1 MVENIEIVEKVEIVL
16 KLKTLEKYEISK
28 KGARGKRKE
37 KQFVYFKDVPFLL
50 FHQIQLIYMFP

>member
-1 MVENIEIVEKVEIVL
+1 M
-16 KLKTLEKYEISK
+16 LKTLRKLKISK
-28 KGARGKRKE
+28 KQQKGAREKRKE